1 MARYLAARD
10 LAGEGW
16 PALRARLLDQLRS
29 GAGGWMGARAQ
40 AEIFLH
46 EGLIDDAIKVAER
59 DGYGVLELVMVA
71 AITTRPEWV
80 IKQAVAQAAP
90 IMSGGKAQYY
100 DRAVSW
106 LRHARD
112 AYRAAGQAD
121 AWERYLAE
129 VRATYGRKYKLMG
142 LLKGL

>member
-1 MARYLAARD
+1 
-10 LAGEGW
+10 
-16 PALRARLLDQLRS
+16 
-29 GAGGWMGARAQ
+29 MGSRAQ

-80 IKQAVAQAAP
+80 IKKAIAQAAP
-90 IMSGGKAQYY
+90 IMSGGKAQSY

-112 AYRAAGQAD
+112 AYHAAGQAD
-121 AWERYLAE
+121 TWERYLAE